1 MAGIGGDF
9 CDSSMMELFRA
20 ELDTHLPVLGEGL
33 LALEKD
39 PNQPRL
45 LEELMRSAHSI
56 KGAARIVGVD
66 PAVRI
71 AHVMEDCLVAAQK
84 GAISLQADAIESLL
98 RGFDFLSRLAQ
109 SSTQDAAY
117 AEQEVVGL
125 VSAITAARAGHST
138 GVLPEKTPLAIVPQ
152 SAAAILEAGD
162 LDKEGSRTLL
172 RELLD
177 RREKNAHH
185 YQLDLSA
192 VRVVDPAG
200 LAMLALFARLPCHD
214 GSLPQIEIV
223 RAAPEVRQLFHLTR
237 LDSLISI
244 QPVQGG

>member
-1 MAGIGGDF
+1 MAGIEDS

-33 LALEKD
+33 LALEKE

-45 LEELMRSAHSI
+45 LEALMRAAHSI

-71 AHVMEDCLVAAQK
+71 AHVMEDCVVAAQK
-84 GAISLQADAIESLL
+84 GEIGLQADAIESLL

-117 AEQEVVGL
+117 TEQEIVEL
-125 VSAITAARAGHST
+125 VSAITAARAGRST
-138 GVLPEKTPLAIVPQ
+138 GALPKKTPPATVPQ
-152 SAAAILEAGD
+152 SAAAILVAGD
-162 LDKEGSRTLL
+162 LDKQGSRTLL
-172 RELLD
+172 QQLLD
-177 RREKNAHH
+177 KREKNADH

-192 VRVVDPAG
+192 MRVVDPVG
-200 LAMLALFARLPCHD
+200 LAMLALFACMPCHD
-214 GSLPQIEIV
+214 GSLPQMEIV
-223 RAAPEVRQLFHLTR
+223 GATPEVRRLFQLTR
-237 LDSLISI
+237 LDSLISF

>member
-1 MAGIGGDF
+1 
-9 CDSSMMELFRA
+9 MMELFRA

-45 LEELMRSAHSI
+45 LEALMRAAHSI

-84 GAISLQADAIESLL
+84 GEISLQADAIDSLL
-98 RGFDFLSRLAQ
+98 RGFDFLNRLAQ
-109 SSTQDAAY
+109 WPMQDAAH
-117 AEQEVVGL
+117 AEPEIVEL
-125 VSAITAARAGHST
+125 VSAITAARAGRST
-138 GVLPEKTPLAIVPQ
+138 DALPRRTPPAIVQ
-152 SAAAILEAGD
+152 QTAAAIFEAGD
-162 LDKEGSRTLL
+162 LDKEGSRRLL
-172 RELLD
+172 QQLLE
-177 RREKNAHH
+177 RREKKAEH

-200 LAMLALFARLPCHD
+200 LAMLALFARMPGHD
-214 GSLPQIEIV
+214 GALPRIEIV
-223 RAAPEVRQLFHLTR
+223 CATPEVRQLLHLTR
-237 LDSLISI
+237 LDSSISF
-244 QPVQGG
+244 QPGQGG